1 MSALLKAPWQVGL
14 AVAAVFVDAGVNF
27 ILALY
32 DLFLFSA
39 SESLVTA
46 HQAAIATNNPD
57 FDHILGQAAFNQVS
71 AIAYFVV
78 GTALLVMGL
87 YLTAGVF
94 RGGVLG
100 VLTVTMGVLVVG
112 GFMAILGTNGYNHVA
127 VIQAGIIHTIAFVFV
142 LLVWGRSGRKW
153 IALGT
158 NKKWDQN

>member
-1 MSALLKAPWQVGL
+1 VSALLKAPWQVGL

-39 SESLVTA
+39 EESLILA
-46 HQAAIATNNPD
+46 RQESIASQNPD
-57 FDHILGQAAFNQVS
+57 FDHILGQAAFSQAS
-71 AIAYFVV
+71 AVAYFTVS
-78 GTALLVMGL
+78 TALLVMGL
-87 YLTAGVF
+87 FLAAGAF

-112 GFMAILGTNGYNHVA
+112 GFMALLGTNGYNHVA
-127 VIQAGIIHTIAFVFV
+127 VIQAGIVHTLTFVFV

-158 NKKWDQN
+158 NKKWDQS

>member
-39 SESLVTA
+39 DETLVIA

-57 FDHILGQAAFNQVS
+57 FDHILGQAAFNQAS
-71 AIAYFVV
+71 AVAYFTV

-87 YLTAGVF
+87 FLAAGAF
-94 RGGVLG
+94 RGGVFG
-100 VLTVTMGVLVVG
+100 ILTVTMGVLVVG
-112 GFMAILGTNGYNHVA
+112 GFTALLGTNGYNHVA
-127 VIQAGIIHTIAFVFV
+127 VIQAGIVHVITFVFV
-142 LLVWGRSGRKW
+142 LLVLGRSGRKW
-153 IALGT
+153 ISMGT
-158 NKKWDQN
+158 NKNWDQN